1 MVNATT
7 QQPYNPPARAHIA
20 GIKGNTFFKSMRIKN
35 HLQILMKKQNLKY
48 QISNQEKNK
57 YPWRSKSKS
66 EGEIETENI
75 SPK

>member
-48 QISNQEKNK
+48 QISNQEKTNIQ
-57 YPWRSKSKS
+57 
-66 EGEIETENI
+66 GEA
-75 SPK
+75 KA